1 MVVNIN
7 FAHLSN
13 ILSSYLVSVADNGL
27 SVSKPLRLNMAIWW
41 QCSY

>member
-13 ILSSYLVSVADNGL
+13 ILSSYLVSVADNDF
-27 SVSKPLRLNMAIWW
+27 VSFEVPPVKYDHMVAV
-41 QCSY
+41 